1 VFYDPEHREAG
12 GITATDRRGNPC
24 FYPFLSLSIGAV
36 PLAPAL
42 FHSHKEVAVVA
53 TEVKSQA
60 KKMPGNSLFVDRR
73 QRGEQAGRPA
83 RTPVP
88 SRSV

>member
-1 VFYDPEHREAG
+1 VPPFPDTLTMD
-12 GITATDRRGNPC
+12 GITATDRRGNPS
-24 FYPFLSLSIGAV
+24 FYPFLSLSVGAV
-36 PLAPAL
+36 PVAPGF

-73 QRGEQAGRPA
+73 QRGETAGSSA
-83 RTPVP
+83 RTPVTL
-88 SRSV
+88 V

>member
-36 PLAPAL
+36 PVLPGQ
-42 FHSHKEVAVVA
+42 FHSHKDVAVVA

-73 QRGEQAGRPA
+73 QRGETAGSPPRE
-83 RTPVP
+83 PVTL
-88 SRSV
+88 V